1 MNKKRKPVLLWIGAS
16 AKLRKKLEKVLCIGD
31 SIRYHNNMWIIST
44 YYSCQEVR
52 DLLAPYVHNDA
63 IVFVADI
70 CNCASIN
77 FDTGM
82 FFLKNSK
89 TNNISSSIKQ

>member
-1 MNKKRKPVLLWIGAS
+1 MNKKRKPVLLWIDAS
-16 AKLRKKLEKVLCIGD
+16 TKLRKKVEKVLCIGD
-31 SIRYHNNMWIIST
+31 FIRYHDNMWIIST

-52 DLLAPYVHNDA
+52 DLLAPYVNNNT
-63 IVFVADI
+63 IVLVVDI

-82 FFLKNSK
+82 FFLENSK